1 MTLVML
7 LEMVASAFG
16 LRRAAQSGE
25 RSLTY
30 GELAARAGVGAST
43 IHRLAADSLVYL
55 ATTDV
60 AFPVAIFAAAW
71 AGVPIIPLNYRLSD
85 ERLAELLARHPRAL
99 VVTDDPARAE
109 RLAAEPVAVMTLDAW
124 LDATDP
130 SATGPTQGDGD
141 RPSPSETDG
150 DDIAVLLYTSGTTS
164 EPKAVVLRHR
174 HLAAYIITSI
184 EFGAADEA
192 DAALICV
199 PPYHIAGLANT
210 ITSVYSTRRIRYLP
224 AFEPHAWLEAVRADA
239 ITHAFLVP
247 TMLSRVVD
255 ALDGAVVEGTA
266 LRALSYGGARMP
278 VTVLERALD
287 AFPDVGFVN
296 AYGLTE
302 TSSTLAILTPDDHR
316 IARSGDAAARARL
329 GSAGRLIPGVEVEI
343 RDGEI
348 WCRGEQISGE
358 YLGRA
363 AATDEDGWFPTRD
376 RGWFDD
382 DGYLFIEGRADDTI
396 IRGGENIAPAEIEDV
411 LLTHPDIADAAVV
424 GVPDDEWGQRI
435 EAAVVLRDGAT
446 IAAEDLRSYCLDRL
460 RSSKT
465 PDRIAVWDALPHT
478 DTGKL
483 LRRAVAAAMT
493 VPTRQERP

>member
-99 VVTDDPARAE
+99 VVTDDPVRAE
-109 RLAAEPVAVMTLDAW
+109 RLAAEGRSAVRTARN
-124 LDATDP
+124 
-130 SATGPTQGDGD
+130 GQ
-141 RPSPSETDG
+141 
-150 DDIAVLLYTSGTTS
+150 DDSAVLLYTSGSTS